1 MNRKLIVTLLRKD
14 IQELDMITEGF
25 MEMEVYPKAIIGL
38 AQRKTEDIQSYIRQ
52 LSELKQESEFVEN
65 EVSIH
70 EPAGIVLEKHDFEQP
85 VEEPEKEELIQP
97 VAETIEITPE
107 TEIVEI
113 TETVVE
119 VEEETVETEIDVKSE
134 SVEITEMTTTSLT
147 DTKIISEETKK
158 TIIGE
163 KIVTPTISRNE
174 LHSKIDNSLSSTIAN
189 KRISDI
195 KQAISIG
202 ERFRFQ
208 RELFKGNGEDMN
220 KTLTY
225 INQLA
230 TLEEVQSFLQ
240 SKYGWESE
248 NETAD
253 DFLQIVKR
261 RFV

>member
-38 AQRKTEDIQSYIRQ
+38 AQRKTEDIQSYIQQ
-52 LSELKQESEFVEN
+52 LFEEKYAPETTEKYGTEQEPINNTISESEIEN
-65 EVSIH
+65 ILETPDTEDLTPKSTNNEDAIFETKITEASDH
-70 EPAGIVLEKHDFEQP
+70 ELDVDNIKDETQ
-85 VEEPEKEELIQP
+85 ISTIN
-97 VAETIEITPE
+97 ETIEVIE
-107 TEIVEI
+107 
-113 TETVVE
+113 
-119 VEEETVETEIDVKSE
+119 
-134 SVEITEMTTTSLT
+134 TTTSFT

-174 LHSKIDNSLSSTIAN
+174 LHSKTDNTFSSTIAN
-189 KRISDI
+189 KKISDI

-220 KTLTY
+220 KTLNY

-230 TLEEVQSFLQ
+230 TLEEVQSFLL
-240 SKYGWESE
+240 SKYGWENE
-248 NETAD
+248 NETAE
-253 DFLQIVKR
+253 DFMQIVKR
-261 RFV
+261 RFI